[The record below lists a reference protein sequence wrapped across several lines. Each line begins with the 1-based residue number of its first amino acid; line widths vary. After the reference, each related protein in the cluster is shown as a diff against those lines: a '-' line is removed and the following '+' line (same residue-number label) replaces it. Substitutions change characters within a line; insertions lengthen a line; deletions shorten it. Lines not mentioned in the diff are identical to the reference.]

1 MQIRPKAEGRAGV
14 ERTRNIRYIDVTL
27 EVFQLEMS
35 ALKFCKSW
43 KSPLMSVMAETSQSA
58 MGPHVAVAAVGL
70 VLKFWTAVIREA
82 LVVKIQAEAGGGL
95 GEGNGGEGGGTG
107 GGEGDGGMGGGGV
120 GGGGVGGGEQLPD
133 PQLEP

>member
-1 MQIRPKAEGRAGV
+1 MF
-14 ERTRNIRYIDVTL
+14 VTL
-27 EVFQLEMS
+27 EVTQLDMS
-35 ALKFCKSW
+35 ALKLLFWSKS
-43 KSPLMSVMAETSQSA
+43 KLMSVMAETSQSA
-58 MGPHVAVAAVGL
+58 MGPHLAMAAVGFA
-70 VLKFWTAVIREA
+70 LKAWTSVIREA